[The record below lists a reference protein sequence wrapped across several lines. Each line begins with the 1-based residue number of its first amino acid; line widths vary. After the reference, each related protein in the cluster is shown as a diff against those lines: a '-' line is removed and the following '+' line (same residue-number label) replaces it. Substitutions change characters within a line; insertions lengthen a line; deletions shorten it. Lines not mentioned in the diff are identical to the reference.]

1 MNTRD
6 ESYSPSSSL
15 RGIISIQ
22 VVRQLLQKDDDDGD
36 GVNYNKKKTNIRF
49 ITNIST
55 QIKAEMDDNVD
66 GGWVAMNDEEE
77 RDLEQE
83 LSPLCVWVYN

>member
-15 RGIISIQ
+15 QGIISIQ
-22 VVRQLLQKDDDDGD
+22 VVRQLWYNDDDDGD
-36 GVNYNKKKTNIRF
+36 GVNYNKEKTNIRF

-55 QIKAEMDDNVD
+55 QIKAEMDDNVS

-83 LSPLCVWVYN
+83 LSPLYAWVYN

>member
-6 ESYSPSSSL
+6 ESFSPSSSL

-22 VVRQLLQKDDDDGD
+22 VVRQLWQKDDNSD
-36 GVNYNKKKTNIRF
+36 GVNYNKEKTNIRF

-55 QIKAEMDDNVD
+55 QIKAEMDDNFS

-83 LSPLCVWVYN
+83 LSPFYAWVYN